1 MNLVMDTQAV
11 DEVLFAASED
21 EPTTP
26 TLATGPVDKTF
37 RTDDRDQQFL
47 LPPSIADRVPEGH
60 LARFIDEL
68 VEEVLDL
75 APFYTSYTETR
86 GSPPYAPRLMI
97 KLLLDGYVTGVR
109 TSRGIEKACGD
120 SVAFRYLAANVAHDF
135 RSIARLR
142 RRHLDAL
149 RSLSLESLKPCQE
162 AGGVRLGRVALDGSK
177 RRAHASRAK
186 AMRYTRMV
194 ETEQRLRREVDD
206 LSPMQ
211 SARTAARTRP
221 SARTAVTRTSI
232 PSSPVGRP
240 GLQRSGEP
248 RPTACRL
255 SQSPPAVRGER
266 NGEDHS
272 DLTAQRGS
280 CLVISRAG
288 ATDAPGVMS
297 PSS

>member
-1 MNLVMDTQAV
+1 M
-11 DEVLFAASED
+11 S
-21 EPTTP
+21 
-26 TLATGPVDKTF
+26 
-37 RTDDRDQQFL
+37 
-47 LPPSIADRVPEGH
+47 EGH

-75 APFYTSYTETR
+75 APVLHLLHRDPWLSALCPTAHDQ
-86 GSPPYAPRLMI
+86 AP
-97 KLLLDGYVTGVR
+97 LDGYVTEVR

-162 AGGVRLGRVALDGSK
+162 AGMVRLGRVALDGSK